1 LSREFTDTAL
11 APRCCSHRPSPLLRR
26 YGNLGR
32 FLNHSCTPNCIKQ
45 AVFSELQDVRHPHMA
60 FFAIDDIPAM
70 TEFTYDYNY
79 REGTYGP
86 VEQRVCPRSLP
97 VLTQHSALLL
107 AQGWWRAKRLR
118 ATVGQ
123 EIAESGSTENLG
135 IVVGCWHCGI
145 LIIGIMTHER

>member
-1 LSREFTDTAL
+1 
-11 APRCCSHRPSPLLRR
+11 
-26 YGNLGR
+26 
-32 FLNHSCTPNCIKQ
+32 
-45 AVFSELQDVRHPHMA
+45 MA

-79 REGTYGP
+79 REGTVP
-86 VEQRVCPRSLP
+86 LSSACPLP

-107 AQGWWRAKRLR
+107 AQGWWRAKRSR

-135 IVVGCWHCGI
+135 IVVALASLALVLASRMSHVACACRS
-145 LIIGIMTHER
+145 MYVAFVAF